1 MKPEKGK
8 QAPAEPARFTH
19 MKHPES
25 LTRRVSFW
33 VRHLAGK
40 KGMALAH
47 LADHA
52 GIGRT
57 TMWRLL
63 DVNNKGAS
71 DPRLSTVNALAE
83 ALDCEP
89 QMLIEPTPDEVEG
102 GVAE

>member
-1 MKPEKGK
+1 MN
-8 QAPAEPARFTH
+8 Q
-19 MKHPES
+19 PES

-33 VRHLAGK
+33 VRHLASQ

-63 DVNNKGAS
+63 DVNDKGAS
-71 DPRLSTVNALAE
+71 DPRLSTVNALAI
-83 ALDCEP
+83 ALDVKP
-89 QMLIEPTPDEVEG
+89 QKLIEPTPGEDAKL
-102 GVAE
+102 AEIDDR

>member
-1 MKPEKGK
+1 
-8 QAPAEPARFTH
+8 

-83 ALDCEP
+83 ALDIEP
-89 QMLIEPTPDEVEG
+89 QLLIEPTPDEDTPPVDESLSG
-102 GVAE
+102 AGS